1 MGLDGN
7 QGVLIPSRNLAHLL
21 LDDEVIEAVNAGQFH
36 IFPVSNV
43 LEAIELLTD
52 VPAGVLSDARY
63 ADDSVLGRAQHHLET
78 FRMALQHNR
87 AIQLNHPR

>member
-1 MGLDGN
+1 M
-7 QGVLIPSRNLAHLL
+7 L
-21 LDDEVIEAVNAGQFH
+21 LDEEVIEAVKAGQFH
-36 IFPVSNV
+36 IYPVSNV

-52 VPAGVLSDARY
+52 VPAGSLAGERY
-63 ADDSVLGRAQHHLET
+63 AENTVLGRAQHHLET